1 MIWPPENAMRILA
14 AIFLFALSMLSIAQE
29 AAPDAPH
36 GDSGKQEEPHAGAAT
51 EETANARRGELES
64 PFLQSDLELMVG
76 NVQRPNGIVWYD
88 DALYTVCNGDWT
100 VYKIDVRSGE
110 TVTFVFGVRNGNN
123 IIAEA
128 TESGFDLWVPDP
140 DTGTLWK
147 LDQRREAPVGIATE
161 LAAPWGIARLDDE
174 RFLLTD
180 TRTNSIMT
188 VPAAGERE
196 TVHSQLRAPTGIARH
211 EERIYFANGGS
222 ARRGIEY
229 FEYRDDGSFT
239 EVKPLVSGLQNT
251 TNLVMAADG
260 YLYFSY
266 ALGTR
271 GVVGRVDPIR
281 CLDEGCGNLDVE
293 MVVFS
298 DIPAPLAIT
307 LSDDLRLF
315 LHSRY
320 RPEFYWV
327 QLPTESP
334 QDGN

>member
-1 MIWPPENAMRILA
+1 MRILA
-14 AIFLFALSMLSIAQE
+14 AIFLFAFSLLSMAQE
-29 AAPDAPH
+29 AAPDAPA
-36 GDSGKQEEPHAGAAT
+36 GESGEQERANAAAANA
-51 EETANARRGELES
+51 ETANARRKGLES
-64 PFLQSDLELMVG
+64 PFLQSDLALLVG

-100 VYKIDVRSGE
+100 IYKIDVQSGE
-110 TVTFVFGVRNGNN
+110 TVTFVYGVRNGNN
-123 IIAEA
+123 LIAEA
-128 TESGFDLWVPDP
+128 TDSGFDLWVPDP

-147 LDQRREAPVGIATE
+147 LDQGREAPVGVATE
-161 LAAPWGIARLDDE
+161 LAAPWGITRLDDE

-180 TRTNSIMT
+180 TRTNSILAMG
-188 VPAAGERE
+188 AAGERE
-196 TVHSQLRAPTGIARH
+196 TVHSQLRAPTGVARH
-211 EERIYFANGGS
+211 DERVYFANGGS

-229 FEYRDDGSFT
+229 FEYRADGSFT

-266 ALGTR
+266 SLGTR
-271 GVVGRVDPIR
+271 GVVGRVDPTR

-307 LSDDLRLF
+307 LSHDQRLF

-327 QLPTESP
+327 QLPTEPP
-334 QDGN
+334 QNGN